1 MRVLFLAWRDVEH
14 PEAGGSERYV
24 QAIAESL
31 IARGHE
37 VTVRSARPRGLPR
50 RDTINGVAHERAG
63 GRLGVF
69 PRGFLRAMRE
79 ERSTALV
86 DVINGVPF
94 AAGFLPGRSVVA
106 LVHHVHKTQWKLI
119 YPGPKGH
126 LGWFLESWLAPRSA
140 RRHRV
145 VTVSEASRRDLV
157 QLGYRDE
164 RITVVRNSAPGPCQR
179 DAGPAKDPMRLVVLA
194 RLVPHKQVHHALLT
208 VQQLAPGFPAL
219 TLDVVGDGWSRSAL
233 EAMARDLGI
242 DERVNFHGQ
251 VTEAEKERVLDHAA
265 LMLMPSAKEGWGL
278 VVTEAGQHAVPSIG
292 YRSSGGLKESIRDGV
307 TGWLVDSLE
316 ELVLTTASALRDPAE
331 VSRRGHAAKAY
342 AAELEGSDR
351 VGEFETV
358 LRSEFTGRRR

>member
-1 MRVLFLAWRDVEH
+1 
-14 PEAGGSERYV
+14 
-24 QAIAESL
+24 
-31 IARGHE
+31 
-37 VTVRSARPRGLPR
+37 
-50 RDTINGVAHERAG
+50 
-63 GRLGVF
+63 
-69 PRGFLRAMRE
+69 
-79 ERSTALV
+79 
-86 DVINGVPF
+86 
-94 AAGFLPGRSVVA
+94 
-106 LVHHVHKTQWKLI
+106 
-119 YPGPKGH
+119 
-126 LGWFLESWLAPRSA
+126 
-140 RRHRV
+140 
-145 VTVSEASRRDLV
+145 
-157 QLGYRDE
+157 
-164 RITVVRNSAPGPCQR
+164 
-179 DAGPAKDPMRLVVLA
+179 MRLVVLA